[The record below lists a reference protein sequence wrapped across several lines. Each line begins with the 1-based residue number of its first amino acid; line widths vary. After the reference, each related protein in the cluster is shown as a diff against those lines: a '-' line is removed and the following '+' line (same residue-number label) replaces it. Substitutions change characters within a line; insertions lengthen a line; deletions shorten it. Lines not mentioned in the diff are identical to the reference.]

1 MRVLVTGGAGFI
13 GSHLVERLL
22 RSGHEVR
29 VIDDLSTGTNADL
42 LSALG
47 VELVRGDVADPA
59 AVKEA
64 VRGCDAVAHL
74 AAVASV
80 VASMERPLDTLRS
93 NVTGA
98 VTVFQA
104 AASGGVGRVVFASSA
119 AVYGA
124 NQDLPLSEDAREMP
138 LSPYAADKLAGEH
151 YLAHFHRTG
160 ACRGHAFR
168 FFNVYGPRQDPGS
181 PYSGVI
187 SVFLDRASRGQPLV
201 VHGDGGQT
209 RDFVYVKD
217 VVDVLTR
224 ALEGTGDEEGHMPV
238 TNIGRG
244 VAVSI
249 TELAHAAVE
258 ATGTRTPRVE
268 HSEARPGDV
277 RHSLADITLLR
288 KRFDNVPSTSLR
300 DGLGATAATLTP
312 AP

>member
-22 RSGHEVR
+22 GSGHEVR
-29 VIDDLSTGTNADL
+29 VIDDLSTGTNVGLLAD
-42 LSALG
+42 LG
-47 VELVRGDVADPA
+47 VELVRGDVADAA
-59 AVKEA
+59 AVTQA
-64 VRGCDAVAHL
+64 LRGCDAVAHL

-80 VASMERPLDTLRS
+80 VASMERPLETLRS

-104 AASGGVGRVVFASSA
+104 AATQGVRRVVFASSA
-119 AVYGA
+119 AVYGS

-138 LSPYAADKLAGEH
+138 LSPYAADKLTGEH
-151 YLAHFHRTG
+151 YLGHFHRSG
-160 ACRGHAFR
+160 AFRGHAFR
-168 FFNVYGPRQDPGS
+168 FFNVYGPRQDPSS

-187 SVFLDRASRGQPLV
+187 SVFLDRASQGLPLV

-209 RDFVYVKD
+209 RDFVFVKD
-217 VVDVLTR
+217 VVDVIAR
-224 ALEGTGDEEGHMPV
+224 ALEGAGGEDAALPV

-249 TELAHAAVE
+249 SELAHAAAE
-258 ATGTRTPRVE
+258 ATGALNARIE
-268 HSEARPGDV
+268 HSEARAGDV
-277 RHSLADITLLR
+277 RHSLADVTLLR
-288 KRFDNVPSTSLR
+288 RRFDSVPGTSLR
-300 DGLGATAATLTP
+300 DGLAATAATLTP